1 MEIKEQLDIIK
12 RGVIDL
18 VSEEELIKK
27 LKENRPLRVKFGADP
42 SAPDLHLGHCVQLRA
57 LRKMQELGH
66 TVMFLIGDFTGM
78 IGDPS
83 GRSATRPQL
92 TPEDVAANAQT
103 YLSQAGKIL
112 DMDKA
117 EGHFNSDW
125 ISKLTSRDMIEL
137 AGKCTVAQLLERE
150 DFAKRFAEQSP
161 LGLHELFY
169 PILQGYDS
177 VALKADIEFG
187 GSDQTFNLFMG
198 RQLQKANGMAEQV
211 IITRPLIPGTD
222 GTKKMSKSLDNYIA
236 VLDATDDI
244 FGKLMS
250 IPDHLIPMYLEY
262 LTDVPMA
269 EIAQMDADMKSGT
282 LNPRDAKERLA
293 LEIIGYLYDSASAAN
308 ASNTFRSTFSGRGGT
323 LEDLRNAAEVIELE
337 SEVFVNDIPLA
348 NLICNIGLTASASEA
363 RRLIKQGAVY
373 INDDKIT
380 DEQYKFTPKA
390 DQLIRAGKR
399 RLAILSEK
407 K

>member
-66 TVMFLIGDFTGM
+66 MVMFLIGDFTGM

-117 EGHFNSDW
+117 EVYFNSDW

-198 RQLQKANGMAEQV
+198 RQLQKANDLSEQV

-222 GTKKMSKSLDNYIA
+222 GTKKMSKSLNNYIA
-236 VLDATDDI
+236 VLDTPDDI

-269 EIAQMDADMKSGT
+269 EIAQMDAEMKSGT

-293 LEIIGYLYDSASAAN
+293 LEIIGYLYDSAAAAN
-308 ASNTFRSTFSGRGGT
+308 AASTFRSTFSGRGGT
-323 LEDLRNAAEVIELE
+323 LEDLRNAAEIIELD
-337 SEVFVNDIPLA
+337 SDIFANDIPLA
-348 NLICNIGLTASASEA
+348 NLICNIGLTTSSGEA

-373 INDDKIT
+373 INEDKIT
-380 DEQYKFTPKA
+380 DEQYKFTPEV